1 MILVSG
7 DHGDMHFFWIWSSG
21 LHSYEYGTEGEYM
34 PVCKESQIVFFFILI
49 VKINFLYIY
58 MYTIFLFSQ
67 TPEGSP
73 NPAPYTLQRFDT
85 TYFTFG

>member
-34 PVCKESQIVFFFILI
+34 PVCKESQIVF
-49 VKINFLYIY
+49 Y
-58 MYTIFLFSQ
+58 LF
-67 TPEGSP
+67 
-73 NPAPYTLQRFDT
+73 
-85 TYFTFG
+85 